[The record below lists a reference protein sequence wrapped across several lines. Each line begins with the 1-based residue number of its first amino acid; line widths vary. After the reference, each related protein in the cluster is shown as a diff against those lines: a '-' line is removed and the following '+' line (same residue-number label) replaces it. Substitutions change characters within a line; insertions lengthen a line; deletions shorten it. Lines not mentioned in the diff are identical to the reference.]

1 MWSRLSRSRKMGGCR
16 FSGVSA
22 AQSLFSSLERHLNND
37 VTSCSDS
44 SWPTSA
50 CPAASGGTRC
60 CRPTA
65 AVRSTLP
72 RRSSEDGPTRAPR
85 WAAAASQSAASVHSN
100 TQRGQTCQT
109 GTEVSVQQNLPPDT
123 TAPACMEPDSL
134 FMEHSKAS
142 ITSDTH
148 MQNHISHEQN
158 TWT

>member
-1 MWSRLSRSRKMGGCR
+1 MCNQGHFDNVTKGRGLWSRLSRSRKVGGCR

-22 AQSLFSSLERHLNND
+22 AQSLFSSLERHLDND

-65 AVRSTLP
+65 AVRSMLP

-85 WAAAASQSAASVHSN
+85 WAAAASQSAASMHSN

-109 GTEVSVQQNLPPDT
+109 GTGSQCNRIFFQTRQHRLVWSQ
-123 TAPACMEPDSL
+123 TACL
-134 FMEHSKAS
+134 W
-142 ITSDTH
+142 
-148 MQNHISHEQN
+148 N
-158 TWT
+158 TAKHQ